1 MNQQPTEKE
10 KITHSARVVSIDI
23 DGVIGVPEQEQFGSL
38 DGRVATYER
47 FEEALDE
54 VREGGADKLVL
65 NIRSMGGDVG
75 DALLI
80 YDALKQLDIQV
91 ITRCYGYVA
100 SAATIIAQAATEGCR
115 ELSANSLYLI
125 HCCESAVEGNSHN
138 LSATQQLLEKSDQ
151 RLAEIYAEASGR
163 SADEF
168 RTLMN
173 ENGGRGKWLS
183 PDEAVAAGLADTIIA
198 QAAISND
205 ASEQVASLGLP
216 PLPEPKRSL
225 REKVANGVASV
236 LSLLGLGKL
245 FVEGSSTTP
254 VAPSAESLT
263 THTPPTSS
271 AADSGEVVDVVVAP
285 AATSRLMTAR
295 ATTTL
300 DTEDPL
306 PSAPMRKPGNE
317 GAYDSDM
324 EYMKEALRTSVV
336 R

>member
-1 MNQQPTEKE
+1 MNQQNTEKE

-38 DGRVATYER
+38 DGRVATYQR
-47 FEEALDE
+47 FEEALEE

-80 YDALKQLDIQV
+80 YDALRQLDIQV

-100 SAATIIAQAATEGCR
+100 SAATIIAQAASEGCR

-125 HCCESAVEGNSHN
+125 HCCESSVEGNTHN

-163 SADEF
+163 TPEEF
-168 RTLMN
+168 RSLMN

-205 ASEQVASLGLP
+205 ASEQVASLGWNGSRFSGD
-216 PLPEPKRSL
+216 KAVSAKVSYVKSTGVFSGSY
-225 REKVANGVASV
+225 KVATTSANGKAKKTTVKFSGVFVDGVGYGATKGAAMPVV
-236 LSLLGLGKL
+236 LA
-245 FVEGSSTTP
+245 P
-254 VAPSAESLT
+254 VPAE
-263 THTPPTSS
+263 
-271 AADSGEVVDVVVAP
+271 
-285 AATSRLMTAR
+285 
-295 ATTTL
+295 
-300 DTEDPL
+300 
-306 PSAPMRKPGNE
+306 
-317 GAYDSDM
+317 
-324 EYMKEALRTSVV
+324 
-336 R
+336 

>member
-1 MNQQPTEKE
+1 MNQQNTEKE

-38 DGRVATYER
+38 DGRVATYQR
-47 FEEALDE
+47 FEEALEE

-80 YDALKQLDIQV
+80 YDALRQLDIQV

-100 SAATIIAQAATEGCR
+100 SAATIIAQAASEGCR

-125 HCCESAVEGNSHN
+125 HCCESSVEGNTHN

-163 SADEF
+163 TPEEF
-168 RTLMN
+168 RSLMN

-205 ASEQVASLGLP
+205 ASEQAASLGLP

-225 REKVANGVASV
+225 REQVVEGCNSI
-236 LSLLGLGKL
+236 LSRVGLGRL
-245 FVEGSSTTP
+245 FVEGHSKAQTSAPLTTTTTP
-254 VAPSAESLT
+254 S
-263 THTPPTSS
+263 SS
-271 AADSGEVVDVVVAP
+271 AADSGVVDVVAATP
-285 AATSRLMTAR
+285 IATSRLMTAK

-300 DTEDPL
+300 ATEDPL
-306 PSAPMRKPGNE
+306 PTTPVRKSGNE

-324 EYMKEALRTSVV
+324 DRMREALKASVV